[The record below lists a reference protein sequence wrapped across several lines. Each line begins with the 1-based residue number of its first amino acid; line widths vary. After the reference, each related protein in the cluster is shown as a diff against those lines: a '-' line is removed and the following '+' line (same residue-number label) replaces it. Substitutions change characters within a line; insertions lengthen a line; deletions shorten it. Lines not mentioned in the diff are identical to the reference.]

1 MFIEDKIIYK
11 MVEFWYNM
19 NEQRNGGVA
28 FLSTKPTQKAALTVA
43 FLRGRG
49 RDSIPVRFSAKGA
62 QVCVLR
68 KPDERESCTGPSGGR
83 NLMHPS

>member
-28 FLSTKPTQKAALTVA
+28 FLSTKPSSQARPGSFGFFLAFKA
-43 FLRGRG
+43 
-49 RDSIPVRFSAKGA
+49 SKNQSNAKGI
-62 QVCVLR
+62 VCLPYR
-68 KPDERESCTGPSGGR
+68 QLGKEI
-83 NLMHPS
+83 M

>member
-28 FLSTKPTQKAALTVA
+28 FLSTKPKNRGAIFYRPSVFKQEYMARGSRVEAFCESKTVCE
-43 FLRGRG
+43 
-49 RDSIPVRFSAKGA
+49 D
-62 QVCVLR
+62 
-68 KPDERESCTGPSGGR
+68 
-83 NLMHPS
+83 

>member
-28 FLSTKPTQKAALTVA
+28 FLSTKPKKKSRHFPKKQRVSA
-43 FLRGRG
+43 FHY
-49 RDSIPVRFSAKGA
+49 AKNM
-62 QVCVLR
+62 L
-68 KPDERESCTGPSGGR
+68 
-83 NLMHPS
+83 